1 MISAFLD
8 TNVLLGITET
18 DLLLS
23 LSETGG
29 MLRPYWSEYVFDELK
44 EHLPE
49 RLEESGSE
57 DAFRK
62 ACRRIDAMRYAFPES
77 MVPASKWELYSSI
90 AEKYVND
97 LDDTQI
103 LAGAIACNADCLV
116 TDNLKDFD
124 IKGIQRLFGI
134 STTSTDM
141 FLQTVFHCHP
151 TVFWDSAEKMVRRH
165 NKPPQTLEELSNILK
180 DHGRTGIASDMEAEA
195 RKRQIT
201 SLPRV
206 SQHQGRDS
214 LGRFTAIQGD
224 DSDLFDIWGPNGNG
238 Y

>member
-1 MISAFLD
+1 MDSTLD
-8 TNVLLGITET
+8 
-18 DLLLS
+18 
-23 LSETGG
+23 
-29 MLRPYWSEYVFDELK
+29 K
-44 EHLPE
+44 
-49 RLEESGSE
+49 
-57 DAFRK
+57 
-62 ACRRIDAMRYAFPES
+62 RIAAMRGSLMDA
-77 MVPASKWELYSSI
+77 A
-90 AEKYVND
+90 
-97 LDDTQI
+97 

-151 TVFWDSAEKMVRRH
+151 TVFWDSAEKMVGRH

-224 DSDLFDIWGPNGNG
+224 DSDLFDVWGPNGNG

>member
-57 DAFRK
+57 NAFRK

-90 AEKYVND
+90 AEKKRQRPRRYANP
-97 LDDTQI
+97 
-103 LAGAIACNADCLV
+103 GGSDCLQCGLSRDRQSQGFRHQRHSETVWNFDNIYGYVPANRFSLSSNGFLGFGGEDGQETQQTPTDPGGAFQYPQGPWKNRDSFRHGGRSQKKTNNLAAPSV
-116 TDNLKDFD
+116 T
-124 IKGIQRLFGI
+124 
-134 STTSTDM
+134 T
-141 FLQTVFHCHP
+141 P
-151 TVFWDSAEKMVRRH
+151 
-165 NKPPQTLEELSNILK
+165 
-180 DHGRTGIASDMEAEA
+180 RTGLLRSFHGH
-195 RKRQIT
+195 T
-201 SLPRV
+201 
-206 SQHQGRDS
+206 GRR
-214 LGRFTAIQGD
+214 L
-224 DSDLFDIWGPNGNG
+224 
-238 Y
+238 

>member
-57 DAFRK
+57 NAFRK

-90 AEKYVND
+90 AEK
-97 LDDTQI
+97 T
-103 LAGAIACNADCLV
+103 
-116 TDNLKDFD
+116 
-124 IKGIQRLFGI
+124 
-134 STTSTDM
+134 STTSTIRKSWRER
-141 FLQTVFHCHP
+141 L
-151 TVFWDSAEKMVRRH
+151 SAMR
-165 NKPPQTLEELSNILK
+165 I
-180 DHGRTGIASDMEAEA
+180 
-195 RKRQIT
+195 
-201 SLPRV
+201 V
-206 SQHQGRDS
+206 S
-214 LGRFTAIQGD
+214 
-224 DSDLFDIWGPNGNG
+224 
-238 Y
+238 

>member
-18 DLLLS
+18 DPLLS

-29 MLRPYWSEYVFDELK
+29 MSRPYWSEYVFDELK

-103 LAGAIACNADCLV
+103 LAGAIACDMARLPDCPEEV
-116 TDNLKDFD
+116 VVNDT
-124 IKGIQRLFGI
+124 RLRQCPP
-134 STTSTDM
+134 S
-141 FLQTVFHCHP
+141 L
-151 TVFWDSAEKMVRRH
+151 ERRWALSLYR
-165 NKPPQTLEELSNILK
+165 KPSYEERRTGLERIGLRRQPH
-180 DHGRTGIASDMEAEA
+180 HGRFVWRIPS
-195 RKRQIT
+195 
-201 SLPRV
+201 
-206 SQHQGRDS
+206 H
-214 LGRFTAIQGD
+214 
-224 DSDLFDIWGPNGNG
+224 
-238 Y
+238 

>member
-29 MLRPYWSEYVFDELK
+29 MFRPYWSEYVFDELK

-49 RLEESGSE
+49 RLEKTGTK
-57 DAFRK
+57 DALRK
-62 ACRRIDAMRYAFPES
+62 AYRRIDAMKYSFPES
-77 MVPASKWELYSSI
+77 MVPASQWEANSSI
-90 AEKYVND
+90 AEKYVKD
-97 LDDTQI
+97 PDDAQI
-103 LAGAIACNADCLV
+103 LAGAITCDANCLV

-124 IKGIQRLFGI
+124 VENVQRLFGI

-141 FLQTVFHCHP
+141 FLQTLFHCSP
-151 TVFWDSAEKMVRRH
+151 TIFWNSAKKMVEKH
-165 NKPPQTLEELSNILK
+165 NKPPRTLKELFDILNE
-180 DHGRTGIASDMEAEA
+180 HGRGGIASDLEAEA
-195 RKRQIT
+195 RKRQMT
-201 SLPRV
+201 SSLR
-206 SQHQGRDS
+206 SARHQGRDN
-214 LGRFTAIQGD
+214 LGRFTAIPLD
-224 DSDLFDIWGPNGNG
+224 DSDLSDEWGVDGNS

>member
-151 TVFWDSAEKMVRRH
+151 TVFWGFGGEDGRETQQTPTDPGGAFQY
-165 NKPPQTLEELSNILK
+165 PQGPWKN
-180 DHGRTGIASDMEAEA
+180 
-195 RKRQIT
+195 
-201 SLPRV
+201 
-206 SQHQGRDS
+206 RDS
-214 LGRFTAIQGD
+214 LRHGGRSQKKTNNLAAPSVTTPRTGLLRSFHGHTGRR
-224 DSDLFDIWGPNGNG
+224 L
-238 Y
+238 